1 MILGLDTSNYK
12 TSVACFE
19 PESGF
24 WRSEGR
30 FLHVEQG
37 KLGLRQSE
45 ALFQHVK
52 VLPEVASML
61 ELDMGAH
68 ITAVG
73 YSDRPRELEGS
84 YMPCFLAG
92 KMLAESISSLYGI
105 PAYRFSHQ
113 QGHLASALFSVGRL
127 GLLKKPFLAWHL
139 SGGTTELL
147 YVKPDDELLFTA
159 DIIGGTSDISAGQAI
174 DRCGVALSTPFPSGK
189 YVEQMALQS
198 DKRDCF
204 TAKCSDGI
212 FSLSGLENKFKD
224 MIKNGKSPSDIC
236 SFTLRSVFSTIKK
249 ATDWARKAYPG
260 APLLMMGGVSVCS
273 LLHEYIEGPDIFYAC
288 NGLGGDNAL
297 GAAVLTF
304 LEMEREGLCRL

>member
-1 MILGLDTSNYK
+1 MILGRDTSNYK

-113 QGHLASALFSVGRL
+113 QGHLASALF
-127 GLLKKPFLAWHL
+127 
-139 SGGTTELL
+139 
-147 YVKPDDELLFTA
+147 
-159 DIIGGTSDISAGQAI
+159 
-174 DRCGVALSTPFPSGK
+174 
-189 YVEQMALQS
+189 
-198 DKRDCF
+198 
-204 TAKCSDGI
+204 
-212 FSLSGLENKFKD
+212 
-224 MIKNGKSPSDIC
+224 
-236 SFTLRSVFSTIKK
+236 
-249 ATDWARKAYPG
+249 
-260 APLLMMGGVSVCS
+260 
-273 LLHEYIEGPDIFYAC
+273 
-288 NGLGGDNAL
+288 
-297 GAAVLTF
+297 
-304 LEMEREGLCRL
+304 